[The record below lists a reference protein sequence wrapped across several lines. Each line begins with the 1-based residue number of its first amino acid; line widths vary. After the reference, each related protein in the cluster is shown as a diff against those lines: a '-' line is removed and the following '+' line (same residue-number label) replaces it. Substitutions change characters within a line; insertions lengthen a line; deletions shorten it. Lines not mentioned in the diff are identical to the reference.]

1 MGKSTRKRKSAKS
14 IPEASQG
21 NDGDELV
28 GAKQSVEDQISNLQ
42 SEKDTSITTAEPV
55 DSVDSGDPE
64 SVARTVCQALQA
76 GQVSLVAKIVSTS
89 SLSQDFIQ
97 KTVALLPA
105 ESVLP
110 LLAVIQSKFEKGKIT
125 IIPLPLPLSPLSRS
139 HCVQAV
145 WES

>member
-1 MGKSTRKRKSAKS
+1 M
-14 IPEASQG
+14 
-21 NDGDELV
+21 V
-28 GAKQSVEDQISNLQ
+28 GAKQSLEDQISNLQ
-42 SEKDTSITTAEPV
+42 SEKDTSITAEP
-55 DSVDSGDPE
+55 VDSGDPE

-76 GQVSLVAKIVSTS
+76 GQASLVAKIVSTS